1 MATSCHL
8 VSDLFASTLDQL
20 KLSVL
25 GNSIEDEIMSL
36 LSTMACHSAFRA
48 GRKMNIDEMNA
59 LLREIEKTDRGDV
72 CNHGRPV
79 WFQWSIKDLD
89 ALFKRGQ

>member
-1 MATSCHL
+1 MLKTEFL
-8 VSDLFASTLDQL
+8 EDLFSTTLGQL

-25 GNSIEDEIMSL
+25 GNSIEDEIMNL

-48 GRKMNIDEMNA
+48 GKKLTIEEMNA
-59 LLREIEKTDRGDV
+59 LLREIEITTRGDV

-79 WFQWSIKDLD
+79 WYKWDMKELD